1 MTVDSK
7 SVTHESLTLL
17 WRPPNPSDRTITGY
31 KIQYKKVDEEF
42 QTLQELLDDKNLTYK
57 VSGLTANTEYYFR
70 VAAVNSVGCGSY
82 KTAIDSQHTSKL

>member
-17 WRPPNPSDRTITGY
+17 WRPPNPSNRTITGY
-31 KIQYKKVDEEF
+31 TLQCKKADEDF
-42 QTLQELLDDKNLTYK
+42 QTLVELDGNNLTYE

-70 VAAVNSVGCGSY
+70 VAAINSVGCGSY
-82 KTAIDSQHTSKL
+82 KTTIDGQYTSKL